1 MTQSRRRLAKWA
13 FHVHL
18 WLGVVVG
25 ALLLVVSVTGVLL
38 NHKRALGLMPD
49 VEHTP
54 EAPFEE
60 ALRLAE
66 LVRAAEEHAGP
77 SVASA
82 GVDRMDVRPDDGL
95 VKVRFRD
102 RRVTEVT
109 VDLST
114 GRVLHMGDR
123 NDVFLEKL
131 HSGEIFGGRWVL
143 LSDLAA
149 VAALILVGTG
159 LVLWL
164 SPKAKL

>member
-1 MTQSRRRLAKWA
+1 MTQSRRWLAKWA

-18 WLGVVVG
+18 WVGVVVG
-25 ALLLVVSVTGVLL
+25 ALLLVVSITGVLL
-38 NHKRALGLMPD
+38 NHKRALGLMPG

-54 EAPFEE
+54 GAPFEE
-60 ALRLAE
+60 ARRLPD
-66 LVRAAEEHAGP
+66 LVRAAEEGAGP
-77 SVASA
+77 AVASA

-102 RRVTEVT
+102 RSVTEVT
-109 VDLST
+109 VDLAT
-114 GRVLHMGDR
+114 GRVLDVGAR

-149 VAALILVGTG
+149 VAAMLLVGSG

-164 SPKAKL
+164 SPKARL

>member
-1 MTQSRRRLAKWA
+1 VRPYLRLLARWT

-18 WLGVVVG
+18 WVGVVVG
-25 ALLLVVSVTGVLL
+25 ALLLVVSLTGVLL
-38 NHKRALGLMPD
+38 NHKLGLGLMPE
-49 VEHTP
+49 VEHVPT
-54 EAPFEE
+54 APLGS
-60 ALRLAE
+60 ALPLAE
-66 LVRAAEEHAGP
+66 LVGAAAGHAGAE
-77 SVASA
+77 VAAA

-109 VDLST
+109 VDLAT
-114 GRVLHMGDR
+114 GRALDIGER

-131 HSGEIFGGRWVL
+131 HSGEIFGSRWVL

-149 VAALILVGTG
+149 VAAMLLVGSG

-164 SPKAKL
+164 VPKAKL